1 MSNTDLKPVAFLVY
15 FYSIFLYVMLFKGAF
30 LSKPDDQIG
39 LLVYVLNFFLFFFLM
54 GNWS

>member
-39 LLVYVLNFFLFFFLM
+39 LLVYVLNFFFFFSD
-54 GNWS
+54 G

>member
-39 LLVYVLNFFLFFFLM
+39 LVSVLNFYLFLI

>member
-39 LLVYVLNFFLFFFLM
+39 LLVYVLNFIFFFSD
-54 GNWS
+54 G